1 MTRSARAAD
10 PDRQPRCPSRRRTA
24 GSAIG
29 PSLVGAVQPTRSG
42 GSPEK
47 RIRFARW
54 GRPKALPG
62 STAAVDQ
69 LSPKSRLE
77 PEKMLS
83 TIQSLKKLVEP
94 VSRSAYSNG
103 LPCALIQGHRT

>member
-29 PSLVGAVQPTRSG
+29 PSLAGAVQPTRSG

-69 LSPKSRLE
+69 LSTPHRPDPDRLGNR
-77 PEKMLS
+77 S
-83 TIQSLKKLVEP
+83 VALKFIGEW
-94 VSRSAYSNG
+94 
-103 LPCALIQGHRT
+103 